1 MRTRGRE
8 ENFRFIVLET
18 AGIVGST
25 LQFLDTGD
33 PVLHDAIVR
42 RDDYIDNLKST
53 IGEQGYLEL
62 HTRPDLAKEEIDA
75 IRATDTICINLERI
89 ADHCVNITRQ
99 WGYLEDPGFLT
110 RFEYDAAFQLVEDTL
125 GKITSALDSQD
136 LSTALVICKTEDHL
150 DQLYKTT
157 FEDIMTEMYGGRN
170 IENLLTTLFI
180 FRYLERMGDA
190 LLNIGEALIFAIMGE
205 KIKIRHFE
213 ALQQTL
219 DKSGFEG
226 SMKEIDF
233 ESIWGTRSGCRIGRV
248 GGQRP
253 GGGDAQSSIFKE
265 GDRMKIAA
273 EKKSLEY
280 WQEHFPG
287 LTPKVISYHEQASKA
302 SLLVEFLAGDT
313 LEEIILGDDRKFLEE
328 ALSTLISTLRRLW
341 TESRRPE
348 VFPTDYVG
356 QMVKR
361 MEEIRRLHP
370 ELSRDERLLGGT
382 RVSSTDELIR
392 RCRTAEGHLW
402 APATVRIHGDF
413 NTNNVLYDAEADHI
427 YFIDLYRSREYD
439 FVQDVSVFL
448 ISNFRV
454 PVLERR
460 ARQRLNQTTRAFYE
474 FAAAMAHEWGDETFA
489 ARLALAL
496 ARSFYTS
503 IRFEL
508 NIDFAKEMYLR
519 AHYLLDSLGRHVGAE
534 RPWPDYRL
542 KQEILYL

>member
-8 ENFRFIVLET
+8 ENVRFIVLET
-18 AGIVGST
+18 IGIVGAT
-25 LQFLDTGD
+25 RQFLDTSD

-110 RFEYDAAFQLVEDTL
+110 RFEYDNAFRQVEAAL
-125 GKITSALDSQD
+125 GKITSTLESRD
-136 LSTALVICKTEDHL
+136 LSAALQICKTEDEL

-170 IENLLTTLFI
+170 IQNLLTTLFI

-213 ALQQTL
+213 ALRRTL

-248 GGQRP
+248 GSQRP
-253 GGGDAQSSIFKE
+253 GGGDARSSIFKE

-273 EKKSLEY
+273 ERKNLEY
-280 WQEHFPG
+280 WQQRFPG
-287 LTPKVISYHEQASKA
+287 LTPRVISYHEQSSNA
-302 SLLVEFLAGDT
+302 SLLVEFLPGET
-313 LEEIILGDDRKFLEE
+313 LEEIILGDDRKVLEE
-328 ALSTLISTLRRLW
+328 ALGTLLATLRRLW
-341 TESRRPE
+341 TASRRAE

-361 MEEIRRLHP
+361 MEEVHRLHP
-370 ELSRDERLLGGT
+370 ELSRDERLLGGA
-382 RVSSTDELIR
+382 RVSSTSELIR
-392 RCRTAEGHLW
+392 TCRTAEGHLL

-413 NTNNVLYDAEADHI
+413 NTNNVLYDTENDHV

-439 FVQDVSVFL
+439 YVQDVSVFL

-454 PVLERR
+454 PVLERK
-460 ARQRLNQTTRAFYE
+460 ARQRLSQTIRIFYE
-474 FAAAMAHEWGDETFA
+474 FAASMAADWGDETFA

-508 NIDFAKEMYLR
+508 NIEFAKEMYLR
-519 AHYLLDSLGRHVGAE
+519 AHYLLDSLGRHVQAG
-534 RPWPDYRL
+534 RPWPEYRL
-542 KQEILYL
+542 RQEILYL